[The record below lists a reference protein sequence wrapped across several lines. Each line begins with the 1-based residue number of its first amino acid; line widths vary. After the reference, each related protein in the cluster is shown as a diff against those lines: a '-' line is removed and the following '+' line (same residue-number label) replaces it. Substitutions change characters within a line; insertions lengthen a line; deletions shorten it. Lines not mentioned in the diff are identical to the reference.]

1 MCYKYA
7 PLVVFLATIGII
19 SGCKYL
25 IHFGIISYDSVVNIS
40 FIFSSVFLGLKSV
53 NLLIKMAKK
62 LTYKNKISCSPF
74 LNQCVEIRK
83 CESGHTWDLRL
94 ETTTGQNKTPYCKK
108 LLHNFKGTK
117 DITIFSYIFRRVGLY
132 QKPKCWNVKQVI
144 MISSKLLRFPAKI
157 LEMDKC
163 EHLWIC
169 GFNKCFISVYQ
180 WEYNRE
186 KAGSVKRDQRE
197 HFRFRKSN

>member
-62 LTYKNKISCSPF
+62 MTYKNKISCSPF

-83 CESGHTWDLRL
+83 CESGLKTWDLRL
-94 ETTTGQNKTPYCKK
+94 PPDKTRRLIAKNFSTTLKEQKTLSYF
-108 LLHNFKGTK
+108 H
-117 DITIFSYIFRRVGLY
+117 IFSGEWAYIKNQSVE
-132 QKPKCWNVKQVI
+132 
-144 MISSKLLRFPAKI
+144 MSSKLSWFQANCCDFQQKYWKWTNVNSY
-157 LEMDKC
+157 E
-163 EHLWIC
+163 
-169 GFNKCFISVYQ
+169 SVVSI
-180 WEYNRE
+180 NV
-186 KAGSVKRDQRE
+186 S
-197 HFRFRKSN
+197 